1 MSTDQR
7 RFNQYS
13 ETIIGCAFEVANT
26 LGRGFVGNIYAN
38 ALAREE
44 QRQTLDVRREF
55 PVKVHYKEE
64 LVGEFFCDL
73 LVEGSIL
80 EEIKAA
86 SGLNN
91 LHMAQCL
98 NYLKATGYSIPTPL
112 SSTFAV
118 PITGATSSLSRIKA
132 SNPCGSLLT

>member
-1 MSTDQR
+1 MPTDQR

-26 LGRGFVGNIYAN
+26 LGRGFVENIYAN
-38 ALAREE
+38 ALAKEA
-44 QRQTLDVRREF
+44 QRQTLAVRREF

-64 LVGEFFCDL
+64 VVGEFFCDL
-73 LVEGSIL
+73 LVEKSIIV
-80 EEIKAA
+80 EVKAV

-98 NYLKATGYSIPTPL
+98 NYLKATGLKLCLLIN
-112 SSTFAV
+112 F
-118 PITGATSSLSRIKA
+118 GAA
-132 SNPCGSLLT
+132 SVQVKRVVNNF

>member
-1 MSTDQR
+1 MTEISPISTDQR

-13 ETIIGCAFEVANT
+13 ETIIGC
-26 LGRGFVGNIYAN
+26 GFVENIYAN
-38 ALAREE
+38 ALAKEV
-44 QRQTLDVRREF
+44 QRQKLDARREF

-73 LVEGSIL
+73 LVERSIIV
-80 EEIKAA
+80 EVKAT

-98 NYLKATGYSIPTPL
+98 NYLKATGFKLCLLIN
-112 SSTFAV
+112 F
-118 PITGATSSLSRIKA
+118 GAA
-132 SNPCGSLLT
+132 SVQVKRVVNNF